1 MILVEERIEA
11 EAVADYKETVSSEHT
26 REAALAN
33 SQ

>member
-1 MILVEERIEA
+1 MIFVEERIEA
-11 EAVADYKETVSSEHT
+11 DAVADYKETVSSEHT

>member
-1 MILVEERIEA
+1 MIFVEERIEA
-11 EAVADYKETVSSEHT
+11 ETVAGYKETVSSEHT